1 MTNQDVGSAEKNI
14 QNLGGGS
21 FDLGIGIPERETLTT
36 PPTFPDAEVQ
46 ISVNPVTRFVESWDK
61 GRGVWVNT
69 APRLLYASFE
79 GKLDDDILI
88 NQSVVCVIGSG
99 TTFIGAT
106 ENIAGIDFIKPYA
119 SNEITLLSGS
129 FVPGALYLLIFGK

>member
-1 MTNQDVGSAEKNI
+1 MTNQEVGSEEKNI

-21 FDLGIGIPERETLTT
+21 FDLGIGIPEREALST
-36 PPTFPDAEVQ
+36 PPAFPDAATQ
-46 ISVNPVTRFVESWDK
+46 ISVNPSTGFVDTWNKERED
-61 GRGVWVNT
+61 WVNT

-106 ENIAGIDFIKPYA
+106 ENVAGIDFIKPYE

-129 FVPGALYLLIFGK
+129 FVPGALYLIIFGK